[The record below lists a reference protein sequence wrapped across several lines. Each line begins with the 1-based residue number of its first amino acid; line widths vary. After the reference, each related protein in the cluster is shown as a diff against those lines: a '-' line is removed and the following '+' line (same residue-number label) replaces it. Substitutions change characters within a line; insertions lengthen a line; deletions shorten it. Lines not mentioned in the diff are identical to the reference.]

1 MKLPFA
7 TYFDG
12 FWKKM
17 VNRTVGSGP
26 GACGNRVKPCPFGPN
41 LIPIA
46 KIDIN
51 GSYSQSPLP
60 GIDQNQRGIANFA
73 PY

>member
-1 MKLPFA
+1 MKLPFV

-12 FWKKM
+12 FWKYM
-17 VNRTVGSGP
+17 VDRTISG
-26 GACGNRVKPCPFGPN
+26 AYTWRQGNPCPFGPN

-51 GSYSQSPLP
+51 GSYS
-60 GIDQNQRGIANFA
+60 N
-73 PY
+73 